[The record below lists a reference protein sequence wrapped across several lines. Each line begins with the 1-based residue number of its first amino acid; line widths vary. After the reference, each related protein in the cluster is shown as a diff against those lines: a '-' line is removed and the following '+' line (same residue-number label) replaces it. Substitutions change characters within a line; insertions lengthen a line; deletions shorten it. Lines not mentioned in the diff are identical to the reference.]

1 MSIQPVIQVIAR
13 GEGASTIWHVP
24 ARGETPSEVC
34 TNARADVT
42 DQLKQDKKP
51 PRVVL
56 AVIQGG
62 KTA

>member
-1 MSIQPVIQVIAR
+1 MSIQPTVQIIAR
-13 GEGASTIWHVP
+13 GDGDSTIWHVP

-42 DQLKQDKKP
+42 DQLNKDKTP